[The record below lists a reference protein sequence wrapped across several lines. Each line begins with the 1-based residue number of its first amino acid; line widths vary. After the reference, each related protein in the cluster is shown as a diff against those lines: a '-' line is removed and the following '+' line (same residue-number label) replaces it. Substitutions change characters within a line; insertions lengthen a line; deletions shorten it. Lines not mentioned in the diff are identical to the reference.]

1 MKGELKSKTAAEKKS
16 RRGVKSFVTSGMA
29 ATEALGMRLAQG
41 LSAGSV
47 VALSGELGAGKTVLA
62 RGIARGLGVEGY
74 LKSPSFTIINEY
86 REGRIPLYHIDL
98 YRFPEGG
105 ADCGDDGLA
114 LEEYLYG
121 DGVCIIEWAERALSL
136 IPDDAIKITITYGG
150 ELAEPS
156 TIDAEKTEADLAED
170 IPGDIDDTKEVTEG
184 SREEL
189 GAEDG
194 MRTLVVS
201 FSEYSESCNGKN

>member
-1 MKGELKSKTAAEKKS
+1 MKEESNPKIAVES
-16 RRGVKSFVTSGMA
+16 RPGRSVKSFVTASMA
-29 ATEALGMRLAQG
+29 ATEALGMRLAEG

-47 VALSGELGAGKTVLA
+47 VALRGELGAGKTVLA

-86 REGRIPLYHIDL
+86 HEGRVPLYHIDL
-98 YRFPEGG
+98 YRLPEGG

-121 DGVCIIEWAERALSL
+121 DGVCVIEWAERALSL
-136 IPDDAIKITITYGG
+136 IPDDAIRITITYGG
-150 ELAEPS
+150 ELDEV
-156 TIDAEKTEADLAED
+156 EADTAED
-170 IPGDIDDTKEVTEG
+170 GRGGIKEEVEE
-184 SREEL
+184 SKEEL

-194 MRTLVVS
+194 MRTLLVS
-201 FSEYSESCNGKN
+201 FSEYTESCNAEN